1 MKFRHLGLLLLG
13 SFAASGFSS
22 GAFAADVA
30 PALKDAF
37 AGKFLVGAAINERM
51 TQPSHPA
58 HDLVVSQFDSI
69 TPTNLLK
76 WEPYNPR
83 PGVYNEDA
91 AEAFFAFGAQHQMY
105 VLAHCL
111 FWHSQTP
118 KWVFEDAK
126 GGEISRAALLQ
137 RMRER
142 VQHVAKLY
150 GSRTNAWDV
159 VNEAIVEDGSLRKT
173 EWNKILG
180 EDFLPEAFRI
190 AHEELPKDV
199 ALLYNDYNMESP
211 GRLAAVVKLVR
222 DLRAKG
228 LRIDA
233 VGSQAHWRLE
243 TPTIAQIEASIVAL
257 RDAGVKVHFTE
268 LDVEV
273 LPRRVNGAEISSR
286 EQVTA
291 DNNPYT
297 DGLPPEIQ
305 AKLAQRY
312 ADIFALF
319 LKYDDVIE
327 RVTFWGVTDRDSWLN
342 NWPVRGRTNHPL
354 LFDRAGKPKPAFGA
368 VIEAARRSAVSA
380 QPSAKP

>member
-1 MKFRHLGLLLLG
+1 MHLPRLRT
-13 SFAASGFSS
+13 SFAASLFVSLLAAG
-22 GAFAADVA
+22 FAAA
-30 PALKDAF
+30 PTPALKEAF
-37 AGKFLVGAAINERM
+37 AGKFLVGAAIDERM
-51 TQPSHPA
+51 TKPSHPV
-58 HDLVVSQFDSI
+58 HDLLVSQFDSI

-91 AEAFFAFGAQHQMY
+91 AEAFFAFGAQHRMY
-105 VLAHCL
+105 TLAHCL

-118 KWVFEDAK
+118 RWVFEDAS
-126 GGEISRAALLQ
+126 GGPISREALLE

-142 VQHVAKLY
+142 VRHVAKLY

-173 EWNKILG
+173 QFYRILG

-190 AHEELPKDV
+190 ANEELPKSV
-199 ALLYNDYNMESP
+199 ELLYNDYNMETP
-211 GRLAAVVKLVR
+211 GRLAAVVKLVH

-243 TPTIAQIEASIVAL
+243 TPTIAEIEASIVAL

-268 LDVEV
+268 LDIEV
-273 LPRRVNGAEISSR
+273 LPRRINGAEISMR
-286 EQVTA
+286 EQATA
-291 DNNPYT
+291 ENNPYT
-297 DGLPPEIQ
+297 AGLPPEIQ

-319 LKYDDVIE
+319 LKHADVIE
-327 RVTFWGVTDRDSWLN
+327 RVTFWGVTDGDSWLN
-342 NWPVRGRTNHPL
+342 NWPVRGRVNHPL
-354 LFDRAGKPKPAFGA
+354 LFDRAGQPKPAFDA
-368 VIEAARRSAVSA
+368 VIQAASG
-380 QPSAKP
+380 KH

>member
-1 MKFRHLGLLLLG
+1 MLLRRFPRFLSLLL
-13 SFAASGFSS
+13 SS
-22 GAFAADVA
+22 TAVIAAFAADA
-30 PALKDAF
+30 TPTLKEAF
-37 AGKFLVGAAINERM
+37 AGKFHVGAAINERM

-58 HDLVVSQFDSI
+58 HDLLVSQFDSI
-69 TPTNLLK
+69 SPTNLLK
-76 WEPYNPR
+76 WEPYNPQ
-83 PGVYNEDA
+83 PGVYNEGP
-91 AEAFFAFGAQHQMY
+91 AEAYFAFGAGHSMF

-118 KWVFEDAK
+118 KWVFEDGK
-126 GGEISRAALLQ
+126 GGPASRELLLQ

-142 VQHVAKLY
+142 VRHVAQLY

-173 EWNKILG
+173 PWNQILG

-190 AHEELPKDV
+190 ANEELPKNV
-199 ALLYNDYNMESP
+199 QLLYNDYNMETP
-211 GRLAAVVKLVR
+211 GRLKSVVKLIH

-273 LPRRVNGAEISSR
+273 LPRNVGGAEISMR
-286 EQVTA
+286 EKATPE
-291 DNNPYT
+291 NNPYPN
-297 DGLPPEIQ
+297 GLPAEIQ
-305 AKLAQRY
+305 DKLARRY

-319 LKYDDVIE
+319 VKYADVID
-327 RVTFWGVTDRDSWLN
+327 RVTFWGVTDGDSWLN
-342 NWPVRGRTNHPL
+342 GWPVRGRTNYPL
-354 LFDRAGKPKPAFGA
+354 LFDREGKPKPAFDA
-368 VIEAARRSAVSA
+368 VIKTAV
-380 QPSAKP
+380 K